1 MAGIIIGLVCLSML
15 RRRRTRIH
23 KVA

>member
-15 RRRRTRIH
+15 RRRRTRID